1 MKAMQKTEITER
13 DAAVESGL
21 RSLATEITG
30 LESLATALKSD
41 LGPLFSAAV
50 NMILASTGRVII
62 SGMGKSGHIGRK
74 MAATL
79 ASTGTPAY
87 FVHPGEAS
95 HGDLGM
101 IQPDDVIIAM
111 SWSGE
116 TAELADLVAYA
127 KRFRVNL
134 IAFTS
139 KSDSALGREA
149 DICLALPSAREACPN
164 GLAPTTSTTMQLA
177 LGDALAIAL
186 LESRSFTPNDFG
198 RFHPGGKLGVQLK
211 QVRAV
216 MHSGDRLPFIHP
228 QTPMSEAILT
238 ISSKGLGCAIVIDAD
253 GRLCGLV
260 TDGDLR
266 RHMSDSLL
274 SMTAEEIMTKKPKT
288 IAPDALVAEA
298 LEMVDSRKLNSL
310 IVVQEGKPVGLL
322 HVLDLLRIGAA

>member
-1 MKAMQKTEITER
+1 MKPMHTT
-13 DAAVESGL
+13 DDTPSLAAVDSGL

-149 DICLALPSAREACPN
+149 DICLTLPSAREACPN

-228 QTPMSEAILT
+228 QTPMS
-238 ISSKGLGCAIVIDAD
+238 
-253 GRLCGLV
+253 
-260 TDGDLR
+260 
-266 RHMSDSLL
+266 
-274 SMTAEEIMTKKPKT
+274 
-288 IAPDALVAEA
+288 
-298 LEMVDSRKLNSL
+298 
-310 IVVQEGKPVGLL
+310 
-322 HVLDLLRIGAA
+322 

>member
-1 MKAMQKTEITER
+1 MKTIHST
-13 DAAVESGL
+13 DSVPSPAAVDSGL
-21 RSLATEITG
+21 RSITTEIAG
-30 LESLATALKSD
+30 LEALAAALKSD
-41 LGPLFSAAV
+41 LGTRFSAAV
-50 NMILASTGRVII
+50 TMIRASTGRVII

-74 MAATL
+74 IAATL
-79 ASTGTPAY
+79 TSTGTPAY

-95 HGDLGM
+95 HGDLGI
-101 IQPDDVIIAM
+101 IQADDVIIAI

-127 KRFRVNL
+127 KRFRVRL

-139 KSDSALGREA
+139 KPDSALGREA
-149 DICLALPSAREACPN
+149 DICLALPNAREACPN

-177 LGDALAIAL
+177 LGDALAVAL

-198 RFHPGGKLGVQLK
+198 RYHPGGKLGVKLK

-216 MHSGDRLPFIHP
+216 MHSGDRLPLIYP

-238 ISSKGLGCAIVIDAD
+238 MSSKGLGCAIVIDAHD
-253 GRLCGLV
+253 RLCGLV

-266 RHMSDSLL
+266 RHMSDALL
-274 SMTAEEIMTKKPKT
+274 NRNAEEIMTKEPKT

-310 IVVQEGKPVGLL
+310 IVVEEGKPVGVL

>member
-139 KSDSALGREA
+139 KSDS
-149 DICLALPSAREACPN
+149 
-164 GLAPTTSTTMQLA
+164 TTMQLA

-266 RHMSDSLL
+266 RHMSASLL

>member
-116 TAELADLVAYA
+116 TAELADLVA
-127 KRFRVNL
+127 V
-134 IAFTS
+134 
-139 KSDSALGREA
+139 EA
-149 DICLALPSAREACPN
+149 
-164 GLAPTTSTTMQLA
+164 
-177 LGDALAIAL
+177 
-186 LESRSFTPNDFG
+186 
-198 RFHPGGKLGVQLK
+198 
-211 QVRAV
+211 
-216 MHSGDRLPFIHP
+216 
-228 QTPMSEAILT
+228 
-238 ISSKGLGCAIVIDAD
+238 
-253 GRLCGLV
+253 
-260 TDGDLR
+260 TD
-266 RHMSDSLL
+266 
-274 SMTAEEIMTKKPKT
+274 
-288 IAPDALVAEA
+288 
-298 LEMVDSRKLNSL
+298 
-310 IVVQEGKPVGLL
+310 LL
-322 HVLDLLRIGAA
+322 HKKFSAYQGVLNGTA

>member
-87 FVHPGEAS
+87 FVHPG
-95 HGDLGM
+95 GN
-101 IQPDDVIIAM
+101 I
-111 SWSGE
+111 
-116 TAELADLVAYA
+116 
-127 KRFRVNL
+127 
-134 IAFTS
+134 
-139 KSDSALGREA
+139 
-149 DICLALPSAREACPN
+149 
-164 GLAPTTSTTMQLA
+164 
-177 LGDALAIAL
+177 
-186 LESRSFTPNDFG
+186 
-198 RFHPGGKLGVQLK
+198 GVQLK

-266 RHMSDSLL
+266 RHMSASLL